1 MAAMNSEQALLNEIA
16 QGSETAF
23 RDFFDLYYPQVFQ
36 YLHKVVK
43 SKEIADE
50 LTSDIFLKLWLGRE
64 MMPEIQSL
72 PAFLRKVSSNKAID
86 FFRQA
91 ARQQEIQQL
100 LAKELNTT
108 TTVTAD
114 NRLMDQEYYSLL
126 SRALDLLSPQ
136 RKLVFSLSR
145 IEGLTHDQIAEKLQ
159 LSRNT
164 VRNTI
169 VESLKVVRDYLRK
182 QGIDGAAFWLI
193 FIFC

>member
-1 MAAMNSEQALLNEIA
+1 MNSEQALLNEIA

-86 FFRQA
+86 FFRQV

-193 FIFC
+193 FILC